1 MNKLTVVL
9 LLGCLL
15 TVPAS
20 AQQGGR
26 DQQAP
31 PTVAGFVRNLYMG
44 VKNDIV
50 RSGEKM
56 PEYCDT
62 GGLLDAP

>member
-1 MNKLTVVL
+1 MNKLMVVV

-20 AQQGGR
+20 AQQGGQG
-26 DQQAP
+26 QQAP

-44 VKNDIV
+44 VKNNIV
-50 RSGEKM
+50 RSGE
-56 PEYCDT
+56 CL
-62 GGLLDAP
+62 GV